1 MPGRQEGPRKT
12 SALQAGKMM
21 NEPRPPARRAGHRG
35 LFNTVMG
42 PLQRQL
48 RSGEYNLFRCATL
61 FESDFVQVSK
71 RGGTLDVHNQVQL
84 VRVAIAAT
92 SPRLRVPNVLL
103 LARPVFPPEQQLQ
116 TRQARLRHST
126 ANMKFELT
134 RLLPLC
140 FVKISIHDLEKQQLR
155 FKMATGRTF
164 YLQLCP
170 QLDRRA
176 GNFDS
181 WVKVVHLLRPPL
193 EAAQAQQEQ
202 PGGEPAL
209 CTAESPVLQSAEE
222 RECSVA
228 DVLSILQ
235 EEAPG
240 EQRIPAQLSES
251 LNSIPGPMPSP
262 EEPPEWD
269 SPPPSE
275 GQASKELLPSSRD
288 SKAGKHKDRSSS
300 SRKRSTRSKS
310 RKSRRSHS
318 SKRGKDVGRGSP
330 ITPPRTQ
337 RGRPTSTSSPAA
349 HLYM

>member
-1 MPGRQEGPRKT
+1 
-12 SALQAGKMM
+12 MM

-103 LARPVFPPEQQLQ
+103 LARPVFPPEQHRGRGPGWAAGLGG
-116 TRQARLRHST
+116 
-126 ANMKFELT
+126 LT
-134 RLLPLC
+134 QRPFSFRPPRPRLLPLC

-209 CTAESPVLQSAEE
+209 CTAEVGPSRS
-222 RECSVA
+222 
-228 DVLSILQ
+228 
-235 EEAPG
+235 EAAL
-240 EQRIPAQLSES
+240 R
-251 LNSIPGPMPSP
+251 PSCP
-262 EEPPEWD
+262 RLLAAVK
-269 SPPPSE
+269 
-275 GQASKELLPSSRD
+275 GRRTLPSWPLSPHGHHTRVP
-288 SKAGKHKDRSSS
+288 SSLS
-300 SRKRSTRSKS
+300 ALAPSLCFSPGIISAALLCS
-310 RKSRRSHS
+310 FPAHEILFF
-318 SKRGKDVGRGSP
+318 RGWPERCTKLSV
-330 ITPPRTQ
+330 Q
-337 RGRPTSTSSPAA
+337 L
-349 HLYM
+349 HQEFV